1 MPADPDRQSTDDVS
15 NENEA
20 SLAALRNAAIKLR
33 DAKPSRLERTFLS
46 KRRMTAQQEFAGTME
61 KAVAELRKTIETQ
74 NGRVEKLEREL
85 NELQSLTD
93 GFRELRN
100 RLAHSET
107 ELAQLREKM
116 ERWQTEHGSFE
127 AGLREEIARMGS
139 GQTAVRDELRER
151 IQQLLD
157 EQRVCIRQL
166 SLRTSEDAVLAD
178 RARRALE
185 LRLEE
190 IEGRLP
196 GKTE

>member
-1 MPADPDRQSTDDVS
+1 MPADPDRQSTEDS
-15 NENEA
+15 LKENEA
-20 SLAALRNAAIKLR
+20 GLAAFRKAAIKLR

-46 KRRMTAQQEFAGTME
+46 KRRITAQREFAGTME
-61 KAVAELRKTIETQ
+61 KAVAELRKTIETET
-74 NGRVEKLEREL
+74 GRIGKLEREL

-100 RLAHSET
+100 RLAHNET
-107 ELAQLREKM
+107 ELMQLREKI
-116 ERWQTEHGSFE
+116 EHGEAAYAGFE
-127 AGLREEIARMGS
+127 KALRQEMDQLGS
-139 GQTAVRDELRER
+139 GQAALRDELRER
-151 IQQLLD
+151 LQQLLD

-190 IEGRLP
+190 IESRLP